1 MKKIKLLVLILP
13 LFFITGCF
21 NYRELNELAITS
33 AVGIDK
39 TDDGY
44 KTTIQIINTQKN
56 GADTNSSMEQP
67 KFVTYTS
74 TGKNLQEALRSVIL
88 ESSRRIYADHIQ
100 VLVIGEE
107 LARDGIYDILDL
119 FFRNSELRKQFQ
131 VVIARDATAEDILK
145 VVTPLETLNSK
156 HIDEGLSVDNKYL
169 GVGEVVDFEQLI
181 ASYLDSNKEIVL
193 PSVVLKEK
201 DEDGDTI
208 ENTES
213 TKPEENVIE
222 STMGIFK
229 DDKLLGFLSEKE
241 SIALSFARGKIN
253 NTVLSYECDNNKYVV
268 SEIINTKTDVSME
281 SDPLKAK
288 IKITGSL
295 NINEVTCDLDLE
307 DLKVVSEIE
316 SSLEDELKDNITD
329 TINTIRD
336 EYNTD
341 VFGFRDILYKNNP
354 KYYKKIE
361 NEWYDSVFKDLD
373 IEIDVDFDF
382 VEKGNSLKVIKR

>member
-1 MKKIKLLVLILP
+1 MKKIKLLILLLP
-13 LFFITGCF
+13 IFLITGCF

-39 TDDGY
+39 TEDGY

-74 TGKNLQEALRSVIL
+74 EGKNLQESLRRVIL

-100 VLVIGEE
+100 ILVIGSE
-107 LARDGIYDILDL
+107 LAEDGIYDILDL

-131 VVIARDATAEDILK
+131 VVIARDSTAEDILK

-156 HIDEGLSVDNKYL
+156 HIDEGLLVDNKYL
-169 GVGEVVDFEQLI
+169 GVGEVVDFEQLV
-181 ASYLDSNKEIVL
+181 ASYIDDNKEIVL
-193 PSVVLKEK
+193 PSVTLKEK
-201 DEDGDTI
+201 DEEGDTI

-222 STMGIFK
+222 STMALFK

-241 SIALSFARGKIN
+241 SISLSFVRDSIN
-253 NTVLSYECDNNKYVV
+253 NTVISYECGDNKYVV
-268 SEIINTKTDVSME
+268 GEIINTKTDVSME
-281 SDPLKAK
+281 TDPLKAK
-288 IKITGSL
+288 IKVTGNL

-307 DLKVVSEIE
+307 DLKVIEKIE
-316 SSLEDELKDNITD
+316 SSLEDELKNNISD
-329 TINTIRD
+329 TIDKIKD
-336 EYNTD
+336 EYNVD
-341 VFGFRDILYKNNP
+341 VFGFRDILYKTDH
-354 KYYKKIE
+354 KYYKKIKDD
-361 NEWYDSVFKDLD
+361 WYDSIFKDLD
-373 IEIDVDFDF
+373 VDIDVDFKF
-382 VEKGNSLKVIKR
+382 VEKGNALKVIRR

>member
-1 MKKIKLLVLILP
+1 MKKIKLLILLLP

-39 TDDGY
+39 TEDGY

-74 TGKNLQEALRSVIL
+74 TGKNLQEALRNVIL

-100 VLVIGEE
+100 ILVIGED
-107 LARDGIYDILDL
+107 LAKDGIYDILDL

-131 VVIARDATAEDILK
+131 VVIARDSTAEDILK

-156 HIDEGLSVDNKYL
+156 HIDEGLLVDNKYL
-169 GVGEVVDFEQLI
+169 GVGEVVDFEQLV
-181 ASYLDSNKEIVL
+181 ASYIDDNKEIVL
-193 PSVVLKEK
+193 PSVILKEK
-201 DEDGDTI
+201 DEEGDTI

-213 TKPEENVIE
+213 TEPHENVIE
-222 STMGIFK
+222 STMALFK
-229 DDKLLGFLSEKE
+229 DDKLLGFLNEKE
-241 SIALSFARGKIN
+241 SISLSFVRDAIN
-253 NTVLSYECDNNKYVV
+253 NTVISYECANNKYVV
-268 SEIINTKTDVSME
+268 GEIINTKTDVSME
-281 SDPLKAK
+281 TDPLKAK

-307 DLKVVSEIE
+307 DLDVVEKIE
-316 SSLEDELKDNITD
+316 SNLENELKNNISD
-329 TINTIRD
+329 TIDKIKE
-336 EYNTD
+336 EYNVD
-341 VFGFRDILYKNNP
+341 VFGFRDILYKTNH
-354 KYYKKIE
+354 KYYKEIKDD
-361 NEWYDSVFKDLD
+361 WYDSIFKDLD
-373 IEIDVDFDF
+373 IDIDVNFKF
-382 VEKGNSLKVIKR
+382 VEKGNALKVIKR

>member
-1 MKKIKLLVLILP
+1 MKKIKLLILLVP
-13 LFFITGCF
+13 IFLITGCF

-39 TDDGY
+39 TEDGY

-100 VLVIGEE
+100 VLVIGED

-131 VVIARDATAEDILK
+131 VVIARDTTAEEILK

-169 GVGEVVDFEQLI
+169 GVGEVVDFEQLV
-181 ASYLDSNKEIVL
+181 ASYLDSNKEMVL

-201 DEDGDTI
+201 TLEGDTI

-213 TKPEENVIE
+213 TKPHENVIE
-222 STMGIFK
+222 STMGVFK

-241 SIALSFARGKIN
+241 SIALSFVRGKIN
-253 NTVLSYECDNNKYVV
+253 NTVLSYECADNKYVV
-268 SEIINTKTDVSME
+268 SEIINTKTEVSME
-281 SDPLKAK
+281 SNPLKAK

-307 DLKVVSEIE
+307 DLKVISEIE
-316 SSLEDELKDNITD
+316 SNLEDELKNNIND

-341 VFGFRDILYKNNP
+341 VFGFRDMLYKSNP
-354 KYYKKIE
+354 KYYKKIAD
-361 NEWYDSVFKDLD
+361 EWYDTIFKDLD
-373 IEIDVDFDF
+373 IEIDVNFDF

>member
-107 LARDGIYDILDL
+107 LARDGIYDILD
-119 FFRNSELRKQFQ
+119 SELRKQFQ

-341 VFGFRDILYKNNP
+341 VFGFRDILYKSNP
-354 KYYKKIE
+354 KYYKYLKD
-361 NEWYDSVFKDLD
+361 EWYDSVFKDLD

>member
-193 PSVVLKEK
+193 PSIVLKEK

-341 VFGFRDILYKNNP
+341 VFGFRDILYKSNP
-354 KYYKKIE
+354 KYYKYLKD
-361 NEWYDSVFKDLD
+361 EWYDSVFKDLD

>member
-1 MKKIKLLVLILP
+1 MKKIKLLFLILP

-39 TDDGY
+39 TNDGY

-74 TGKNLQEALRSVIL
+74 NGKNLQEALRNVIL

-131 VVIARDATAEDILK
+131 VVIARDSTAEDILK

-156 HIDEGLSVDNKYL
+156 HIEEGLSVDNKYL
-169 GVGEVVDFEQLI
+169 GVGEVVDFEQLV

-193 PSVVLKEK
+193 PSVTLKEN
-201 DEDGDTI
+201 EEEGDTI

-213 TKPEENVIE
+213 TKPVENVIE
-222 STMGIFK
+222 STMAIFK
-229 DDKLLGFLSEKE
+229 DDKLLGFLNEKE
-241 SIALSFARGKIN
+241 SIALSFVRGSID
-253 NTVLSYECDNNKYVV
+253 NTVLSYECGDNKYVV
-268 SEIINTKTDVSME
+268 SEIINTKTAVSME
-281 SDPLKAK
+281 DDPLKAK
-288 IKITGSL
+288 IKITGNL

-307 DLKVVSEIE
+307 DLKVVDEIE
-316 SSLEDELKDNITD
+316 NNLESELKKNINDMID
-329 TINTIRD
+329 TISG

-341 VFGFRDILYKNNP
+341 VFGFRDNLYKKNP

-361 NEWYDSVFKDLD
+361 ADWYDSIFENLD
-373 IEIDVDFDF
+373 IDIDVDFDF

>member
-1 MKKIKLLVLILP
+1 MKKIKLLILLFP

-39 TDDGY
+39 TEDGY
-44 KTTIQIINTQKN
+44 KTTIQIVNTQKN

-74 TGKNLQEALRSVIL
+74 EGKNLQESLRHVIL

-100 VLVIGEE
+100 ILVIGSE
-107 LARDGIYDILDL
+107 LAEDGIYDILDL

-131 VVIARDATAEDILK
+131 VVIARDSTAEDILK
-145 VVTPLETLNSK
+145 VVTPLETLNSR
-156 HIDEGLSVDNKYL
+156 HINEGLNVDSRYL
-169 GVGEVVDFEQLI
+169 GVGEVVDFEQLV

-193 PSVVLKEK
+193 PSVTLKENE
-201 DEDGDTI
+201 DDGDTI

-222 STMGIFK
+222 STMALFK

-241 SIALSFARGKIN
+241 SISLSFVRDSIN
-253 NTVLSYECDNNKYVV
+253 NTVISYECGNNKYVV
-268 SEIINTKTDVSME
+268 GEIINTKTDVSME
-281 SDPLKAK
+281 TGPLKAK
-288 IKITGSL
+288 IKITGNL

-307 DLKVVSEIE
+307 DPKVIDEIE
-316 SSLEDELKDNITD
+316 SNLEDELKNNISD
-329 TINTIRD
+329 TIDQIKD
-336 EYNTD
+336 EYNVD
-341 VFGFRDILYKNNP
+341 VFGFRDILYKTDH
-354 KYYKKIE
+354 KYYKEIKDD
-361 NEWYDSVFKDLD
+361 WYDSIFKDLD
-373 IEIDVDFDF
+373 IDIDVDFKS
-382 VEKGNSLKVIKR
+382 VEKGNALKVIRR

>member
-1 MKKIKLLVLILP
+1 MKKIKLLSFLLP

-39 TDDGY
+39 TEDGY

-74 TGKNLQEALRSVIL
+74 EDKNLQESLRRVIL

-100 VLVIGEE
+100 VLVIGED

-131 VVIARDATAEDILK
+131 VVIARDTTAEDILK

-169 GVGEVVDFEQLI
+169 GVGEVVDFEQLV

-193 PSVVLKEK
+193 PSVTLKEK
-201 DEDGDTI
+201 DEEGDNI

-213 TKPEENVIE
+213 TEPAENVIE
-222 STMGIFK
+222 STMGVFK
-229 DDKLLGFLSEKE
+229 DDKLLGFLTEKE
-241 SIALSFARGKIN
+241 SIALSFVRGEIN
-253 NTVLSYECDNNKYVV
+253 NTVLSYECRDNKYVV
-268 SEIINTKTDVSME
+268 SEIMNTKTDVSVE
-281 SDPLKAK
+281 SEPLKAK

-307 DLKVVSEIE
+307 DLKVVDEIE
-316 SSLEDELKDNITD
+316 SNLENELKNNIND

-341 VFGFRDILYKNNP
+341 VFGFRDILYKSNP
-354 KYYKKIE
+354 KYYREIADD
-361 NEWYDSVFKDLD
+361 WYDSVFKNMD
-373 IEIDVDFDF
+373 IEIDVNFDF

>member
-1 MKKIKLLVLILP
+1 MKKIKLLIILMP

-39 TDDGY
+39 TEDGY
-44 KTTIQIINTQKN
+44 KITIQIINTQKN

-74 TGKNLQEALRSVIL
+74 EDKNLQESLRKVIL

-100 VLVIGEE
+100 ILVIGSE
-107 LARDGIYDILDL
+107 LAEDGIYDILDL

-131 VVIARDATAEDILK
+131 VVIARDCKAEDILK

-156 HIDEGLSVDNKYL
+156 HINEGLAVDNKYL
-169 GVGEVVDFEQLI
+169 GVGEVVDFEQLV

-193 PSVVLKEK
+193 PSVTLKEK
-201 DEDGDTI
+201 NEEGDNI

-213 TKPEENVIE
+213 TEPEENVIE
-222 STMGIFK
+222 STMALFK
-229 DDKLLGFLSEKE
+229 DDKLLGFLGEEE
-241 SIALSFARGKIN
+241 SIALSFIRGAIN

-268 SEIINTKTDVSME
+268 GEIINTKTDVSME
-281 SDPLKAK
+281 TDPLKAK
-288 IKITGSL
+288 IKITGNL

-307 DLKVVSEIE
+307 DLETVNEIE
-316 SSLEDELKDNITD
+316 SNLEDELKSHISD
-329 TINTIRD
+329 TIDKIRD
-336 EYNTD
+336 EYNID
-341 VFGFRDILYKNNP
+341 PFGFRDILYKTNP
-354 KYYKKIE
+354 KYYKEIKD
-361 NEWYDSVFKDLD
+361 NWYDTVFKDLD
-373 IEIDVDFDF
+373 VDIDVNFKF
-382 VEKGNSLKVIKR
+382 IEKGNALKVIKR